1 MRETRRNDDER
12 SMKRGSSVSSITA
25 HGLINGLTLLILL
38 LLFIIYC
45 TSAEFSRE
53 FRALD
58 ILHTDYT
65 SGVTDEEF
73 AYVCECACVCV
84 HIRAVYILG
93 IVCVFVIVRNDASRS
108 LLDFIRRR
116 SRDLAIQAKSTLF
129 LSVFSFSP
137 FSFLID
143 SNVTKSGVHY
153 FYGSLFRVILIII
166 FVYCFFSSSIFCCM
180 MYPRRGSRAF
190 EPDILYFC

>member
-1 MRETRRNDDER
+1 MRETRRDDDER
-12 SMKRGSSVSSITA
+12 SMKRGASVSSITA
-25 HGLINGLTLLILL
+25 HGLIKGLTLLIILL

-65 SGVTDEEF
+65 SGVTDEKF
-73 AYVCECACVCV
+73 ARVCECVCVCV

-116 SRDLAIQAKSTLF
+116 SRDLAIQAKSRLF
-129 LSVFSFSP
+129 LFSFS
-137 FSFLID
+137 SFLR
-143 SNVTKSGVHY
+143 
-153 FYGSLFRVILIII
+153 FLF
-166 FVYCFFSSSIFCCM
+166 
-180 MYPRRGSRAF
+180 
-190 EPDILYFC
+190 